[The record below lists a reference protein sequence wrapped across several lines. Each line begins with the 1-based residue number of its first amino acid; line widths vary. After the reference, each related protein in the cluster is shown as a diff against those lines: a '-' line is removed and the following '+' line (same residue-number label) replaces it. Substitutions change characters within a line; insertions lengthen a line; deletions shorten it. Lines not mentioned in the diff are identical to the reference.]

1 MAADVSAPKPVL
13 DRYELDVELARGGMA
28 SIHLARTKGAAGFSR
43 TVAIK
48 RLQPQF
54 AADPEFVE
62 LFVDEARLASRL
74 KHPNLVTVLDV
85 VAAQGELLLVMDY
98 VSGATVHRLPSP
110 VPPAIAVAIA
120 VDALSGLHSAHE
132 ARDEQGGAMN
142 LVHRD
147 VSPDNL
153 IVGADGVTRVLDFGV
168 AKASNSVHVTRDG
181 RVKGK
186 LAYASPEQLRGQPAT
201 RRSDVYS
208 LSVVLWEMLTGRRLI
223 SGDNESAVVEAVLL
237 GPIPATGVSPAL
249 DQVVLKG
256 LGRRPEQRFETA
268 AAMAQLLEGALKPAT
283 RVEVGAWV
291 RAQAGARLEQ
301 EQQWVQQLAARTPA
315 VPLAPQSEAKTEPV
329 YDVEHT
335 ELVTSRTTR
344 VEGRN
349 PRWWWLA
356 APVGLGLLGYLLFAL
371 SR

>member
-1 MAADVSAPKPVL
+1 MAAD
-13 DRYELDVELARGGMA
+13 YELDVELARGGMA
-28 SIHLARTKGAAGFSR
+28 SIHLARMKDAGFSR

-62 LFVDEARLASRL
+62 LFVDEARLATRL
-74 KHPNLVTVLDV
+74 KHPNLVAVLDV
-85 VAAQGELLLVMDY
+85 VASKGELLLVMDY

-110 VPPAIAVAIA
+110 VPPPIAVAIA
-120 VDALSGLHSAHE
+120 LDALHGLHSAHE
-132 ARDEQGGAMN
+132 ARDEQGRAMN

-201 RRSDVYS
+201 PRSDVYS

-223 SGDNESAVVEAVLL
+223 AGDHESAIVEAVLL
-237 GPIPATGVSPAL
+237 GPIEAPRISPAL
-249 DQVVLKG
+249 DALVLKG
-256 LGRRPEQRFETA
+256 LGRRPEQRFESA
-268 AAMAQLLEGALKPAT
+268 AAMAEQLTQALEPAT
-283 RVEVGAWV
+283 RVQVGAWV
-291 RAQAGARLEQ
+291 RAQAGPRLQQEQ
-301 EQQWVQQLAARTPA
+301 EWVQRLAARAPAA
-315 VPLAPQSEAKTEPV
+315 VPAAQPDAKTEPV
-329 YDVEHT
+329 YDVEPT
-335 ELVTSRTTR
+335 ELITSRTQR
-344 VEGRN
+344 VD
-349 PRWWWLA
+349 PPKWRWWWLA
-356 APVGLGLLGYLLFAL
+356 GPAVLALLGYLLFAF